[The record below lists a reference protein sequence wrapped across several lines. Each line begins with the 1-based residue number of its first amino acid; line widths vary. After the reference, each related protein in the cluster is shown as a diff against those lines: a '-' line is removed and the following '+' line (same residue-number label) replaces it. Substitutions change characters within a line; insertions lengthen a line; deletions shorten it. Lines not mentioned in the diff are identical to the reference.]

1 MSGFWYL
8 STLQLPGMVMKKQ
21 HHNGFTLIEL
31 LVVISIIAL
40 LIAILLPALGA
51 ARKSARAAQCLGRMH
66 NNAVALYA
74 YPVDNKDFLPRAF
87 GGNNGAT
94 MPDGGTGD
102 GLYYT
107 DYLEEY
113 MTLSDDV
120 DQDFYICPESTL
132 EPGAGQKQL
141 SYSCNVQVM
150 GNRQRNDIFSQS
162 ARLASVIRTTEIIA
176 IGDAAQNSG
185 AGTSGPNFSGSLM
198 GPFFNP
204 ATKDVEIPIT
214 KALNVDGVPTNG
226 YVFRYRHGSDTTGNA
241 AYVDGHASTLKLG
254 AGELLQRNLS
264 NAY

>member
-1 MSGFWYL
+1 MA
-8 STLQLPGMVMKKQ
+8 KQ
-21 HHNGFTLIEL
+21 NKLGFTLIEL

-51 ARKSARAAQCLGRMH
+51 ARRSARNAQCLGRMH

-113 MTLSDDV
+113 MTLADDV

-132 EPGAGQKQL
+132 EPGGGQKQL

-150 GNRQRNDIFSQS
+150 GNRQRGTPSNPDPFSQS
-162 ARLASVIRTTEIIA
+162 ARMASIKRTTEIIA

-204 ATKDVEIPIT
+204 ADRDTEIPIT
-214 KALNVDGVPTNG
+214 QAVNVDGVTTNG
-226 YVFRYRHGSDTTGNA
+226 YVFRFRHDTDQAGNA
-241 AYVDGHASTLKLG
+241 AFIDGHAETIRIG
-254 AGELLQRNLS
+254 GNLLQRNFS
-264 NAY
+264 NEY

>member
-1 MSGFWYL
+1 ML
-8 STLQLPGMVMKKQ
+8 KQ
-21 HHNGFTLIEL
+21 NKTGFTLIEL

-51 ARKSARAAQCLGRMH
+51 ARRSARNAECLGRMH

-74 YPVDNKDFLPRAF
+74 YPVDNKGFLPRAY
-87 GGNNGAT
+87 GGNLNAS

-113 MTLSDDV
+113 MTLTDDIT
-120 DQDFYICPESTL
+120 QDFYICPESTL
-132 EPGAGQKQL
+132 DPDPNQKQI

-150 GNRQRNDIFSQS
+150 GNRQRNDKFSES
-162 ARLASVIRTTEIIA
+162 ARIASVKRTTEVIA
-176 IGDAAQNSG
+176 LGDAAQNSG
-185 AGTSGPNFSGSLM
+185 GGTSGPNYSGSKM

-204 ATKDVEIPIT
+204 ADRDVPIGIT
-214 KALNVDGVPTNG
+214 EAENVDGVPTNG
-226 YVFRYRHGSDTTGNA
+226 YTFRYRHGADETGNA
-241 AYVDGHASTLKLG
+241 AFIDGHAEPIRFGDDLK
-254 AGELLQRNLS
+254 QRNLS